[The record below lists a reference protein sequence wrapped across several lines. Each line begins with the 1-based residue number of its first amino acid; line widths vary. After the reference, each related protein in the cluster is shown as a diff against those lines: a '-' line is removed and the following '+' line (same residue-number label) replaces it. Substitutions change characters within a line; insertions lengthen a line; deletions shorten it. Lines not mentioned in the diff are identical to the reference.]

1 MEYKNIF
8 DLNDTYP
15 DPTKYSSKRVKNMR
29 LSGKYIEVNYI
40 DFNIPSVEDIT
51 LVSGTTFRFVLVVKD
66 SAADFEPKYF
76 MSDTFYNDIEL
87 SQIENNPYFIRAAL
101 KDIFAVTITLDK
113 QIELF
118 NTIKL
123 LDIAA
128 GVKTYKNLF
137 IGLGDDNT
145 TGGNVID
152 YEGLV
157 RYIDWVVGPVNPLD
171 NDGTDGVLPVSK
183 IADYE
188 IGSYDAET
196 GEFVSRAEQK
206 LRNKLEDLYDELQ
219 AINDT
224 LDQISSEI
232 REPQKKKTTVLEGI
246 MLGLSVVSLV
256 GGVSGLA
263 KQIKAAKDFNES
275 IGATKEALKQSK
287 NVQKLSKSAK
297 PLTVDQFNKLEG
309 IKPPNL
315 NVPAAPKFLPAGTP
329 RTITSATGVTYDL
342 SGGVAA
348 GKSIGQT
355 VKGAA
360 KSVAGGVKEANKAIS
375 KVTDFAGGIVQA
387 GIKAA
392 AGKLVKAAV
401 SAISKKAAA
410 SVFKLA
416 TGPVGAIAAATV
428 GIVKFFIGK
437 AEEKKRFE
445 AEKKEYAVTINQVE
459 RLHTRK
465 SEIENEIEGILSGKI
480 TLNVPPLND
489 TKLTATQ
496 RYLQRYGKSVLDMIV
511 VSGG

>member
-1 MEYKNIF
+1 MDYKNIF
-8 DLNDTYP
+8 ELADTYP
-15 DPTKYSSKRVKNMR
+15 DPTKYNSKRVKNMR
-29 LSGKYIEVNYI
+29 LSGKYVEVNYI
-40 DFNIPSVEDIT
+40 DFDIPSVEDIT
-51 LVSGTTFRFVLVVKD
+51 LVPGTTFRFILVIKD

-76 MSDTFYNDIEL
+76 MSDSFYSDIEL

-224 LDQISSEI
+224 LDQISSEV

-246 MLGLSVVSLV
+246 MLGLSVVCLV

-263 KQIKAAKDFNES
+263 KQIKKAKDFNDS
-275 IGATKEALKQSK
+275 IGATKEAVKQSK

-297 PLTVDQFNKLEG
+297 PLTVEQIKKFEGQKITG
-309 IKPPNL
+309 IKLPS
-315 NVPAAPKFLPAGTP
+315 APQSLPAGVP
-329 RTITSATGVTYDL
+329 RSITSVGGVTYDL

-348 GKSIGQT
+348 GKTLGQT

-387 GIKAA
+387 GIKKVAE
-392 AGKLVKAAV
+392 KVVKAAV

-410 SVFKLA
+410 SLLKVA
-416 TGPVGAIAAATV
+416 TGPIGMIAAATV
-428 GIVKFFIGK
+428 GITKFFIGK

-465 SEIENEIEGILSGKI
+465 AEIENEIEGILSGKI
-480 TLNVPPLND
+480 TLDVPPLSD

-496 RYLQRYGKSVLDMIV
+496 RYLQRYGKSVLDKIV

>member
-1 MEYKNIF
+1 MDYKNIY
-8 DLNDTYP
+8 DLADTYP
-15 DPTKYSSKRVKNMR
+15 DPTKYSSQRVKNMR
-29 LSGKYIEVNYI
+29 LSGKYVEVNYI
-40 DFNIPSVEDIT
+40 DFDIPSVEDIT
-51 LVSGTTFRFVLVVKD
+51 LVPGTTFRFILVIKD
-66 SAADFEPKYF
+66 SAADFEPKYY
-76 MSDTFYNDIEL
+76 MSDSFYNDIEF
-87 SQIENNPYFIRAAL
+87 SQVENNPYFIRAAL

-123 LDIAA
+123 LDISA

-157 RYIDWVVGPVNPLD
+157 RYIDWVVGPVNALD

-246 MLGLSVVSLV
+246 MVGLSVVAVV
-256 GGVSGLA
+256 GGVGGLA
-263 KQIKAAKDFNES
+263 KDIKAAKDFNKS
-275 IGATKEALKQSK
+275 IGATKEAAKQSK
-287 NVQKLSKSAK
+287 DVQRLAKTAK
-297 PLTVDQFNKLEG
+297 PIPLDKPTLKL
-309 IKPPNL
+309 PS
-315 NVPAAPKFLPAGTP
+315 APQSLPAGVP
-329 RTITSATGVTYDL
+329 KSITSVGGVTYDL

-348 GKSIGQT
+348 GKTVGQT

-387 GIKAA
+387 GLKKI
-392 AGKLVKAAV
+392 GEKLVKTVAT
-401 SAISKKAAA
+401 AISKKAAGA
-410 SVFKLA
+410 ALKIIS
-416 TGPVGAIAAATV
+416 GPIGLIAAGTI
-428 GIVKFFIGK
+428 GITKFFIGK

-480 TLNVPPLND
+480 TLDVPPLSD

-496 RYLQRYGKSVLDMIV
+496 RYLQRYGKSVLDKIV
-511 VSGG
+511 VSGT

>member
-1 MEYKNIF
+1 MDYKNIY
-8 DLNDTYP
+8 DLADTYP

-29 LSGKYIEVNYI
+29 LSGKYVEVNYI
-40 DFNIPSVEDIT
+40 DFDIPSVEDIT
-51 LVSGTTFRFVLVVKD
+51 LVPGTTFRFILVIKD
-66 SAADFEPKYF
+66 SAADFEPKYY
-76 MSDTFYNDIEL
+76 MSDAFYNDIEF
-87 SQIENNPYFIRAAL
+87 SQVENNPYFIRAAL
-101 KDIFAVTITLDK
+101 KDTFAVTITLDK

-157 RYIDWVVGPVNPLD
+157 RYVDWVVGPVNPLD

-188 IGSYDAET
+188 IGEYDKDT

-219 AINDT
+219 AIDDT

-232 REPQKKKTTVLEGI
+232 REPQKKKTTILEGI

-263 KQIKAAKDFNES
+263 KQIKATKAFNES
-275 IGATKEALKQSK
+275 IGATKEAAKQSK
-287 NVQKLSKSAK
+287 NVQTLAKKATPVTLDRKTLNYPSA
-297 PLTVDQFNKLEG
+297 PQS
-309 IKPPNL
+309 
-315 NVPAAPKFLPAGTP
+315 LPAGVP
-329 RTITSATGVTYDL
+329 KSITSASSGVTYNL
-342 SGGVAA
+342 SDGIKS

-387 GIKAA
+387 GIKK
-392 AGKLVKAAV
+392 AGEAVVKAV
-401 SAISKKAAA
+401 VGAISKKA
-410 SVFKLA
+410 LA
-416 TGPVGAIAAATV
+416 TSLKIVTGPVGAIFAATV
-428 GIVKFFIGK
+428 GITKFFIGK

-445 AEKKEYAVTINQVE
+445 AEKKEYATTINQVE
-459 RLHTRK
+459 RLHKRK
-465 SEIENEIEGILSGKI
+465 AEIEAEIDGIVSGKI
-480 TLNVPPLND
+480 TLDVPPLED
-489 TKLTATQ
+489 TRLTATQ
-496 RYLQRYGKSVLDMIV
+496 RYLQRYGKSVLDRIV
-511 VSGG
+511 VSGT

>member
-1 MEYKNIF
+1 MDYKNIF
-8 DLNDTYP
+8 ELADTYP

-29 LSGKYIEVNYI
+29 LTGKYVEVNYI
-40 DFNIPSVEDIT
+40 DFDIPTVEDII
-51 LVSGTTFRFVLVVKD
+51 VVPGTTFRFILVIKD

-76 MSDTFYNDIEL
+76 MSDSFYSDIEL

-232 REPQKKKTTVLEGI
+232 REPQKKKTTILEGI

-263 KQIKAAKDFNES
+263 KQIKAAKDFNDS
-275 IGATKEALKQSK
+275 IGATKEAVKQSK
-287 NVQKLSKSAK
+287 NVQKLAKTAK
-297 PLTVDQFNKLEG
+297 PIPID
-309 IKPPNL
+309 KPTLKIPS
-315 NVPAAPKFLPAGTP
+315 APQSLPAGVP
-329 RTITSATGVTYDL
+329 KSISSVGGVTYDL

-348 GKSIGQT
+348 GKTLGQT

-387 GIKAA
+387 GIKKAA
-392 AGKLVKAAV
+392 EKIVKAAV
-401 SAISKKAAA
+401 TAISKKAAA
-410 SVFKLA
+410 SLLKVA
-416 TGPVGAIAAATV
+416 TGPIGMIAAATV
-428 GIVKFFIGK
+428 GITKFFIGK

-465 SEIENEIEGILSGKI
+465 AEIENEIEGILSGKI
-480 TLNVPPLND
+480 TLDVPPLSD

-496 RYLQRYGKSVLDMIV
+496 RYLQRYGKSVLDKIV

>member
-1 MEYKNIF
+1 MDYKNIY
-8 DLNDTYP
+8 DLSDTYP

-29 LSGKYIEVNYI
+29 LSGKYVEVNYI
-40 DFNIPSVEDIT
+40 DFDIPSVEDIT
-51 LVSGTTFRFVLVVKD
+51 LVPGTTFRFILVIKD
-66 SAADFEPKYF
+66 SAADFEPKYY
-76 MSDTFYNDIEL
+76 MSDSFYNDIEI

-152 YEGLV
+152 YDGLV
-157 RYIDWVVGPVNPLD
+157 RYVDWVVGPVNPLD

-188 IGSYDAET
+188 IGEYDKDT

-219 AINDT
+219 AIDDT

-246 MLGLSVVSLV
+246 MLGLSVVAMV
-256 GGVSGLA
+256 GGVSGLS
-263 KQIKAAKDFNES
+263 KQIKATKAFNES
-275 IGATKEALKQSK
+275 IGATKEAAKQSK
-287 NVQKLSKSAK
+287 NVQTLAKKATPVTLDRKTLNYPSA
-297 PLTVDQFNKLEG
+297 PQS
-309 IKPPNL
+309 
-315 NVPAAPKFLPAGTP
+315 LPAGVP
-329 RTITSATGVTYDL
+329 KSITSASSGVTYNL
-342 SGGVAA
+342 SDGIKS
-348 GKSIGQT
+348 GKTIGQS

-360 KSVAGGVKEANKAIS
+360 KSVVGGVKEANKAIS
-375 KVTDFAGGIVQA
+375 KVTDFAGGIIQSGLKKIGEKVVTA
-387 GIKAA
+387 
-392 AGKLVKAAV
+392 VV
-401 SAISKKAAA
+401 SAISKKAAGMA
-410 SVFKLA
+410 LKLVS
-416 TGPVGAIAAATV
+416 GPVGIIAAATV
-428 GIVKFFIGK
+428 GIVKFFVSK
-437 AEEKKRFE
+437 AEEKKRFT
-445 AEKKEYAVTINQVE
+445 AEKKEYSITINQIE
-459 RLHTRK
+459 RLHQRK
-465 SEIENEIEGILSGKI
+465 ANIENEIDGILSGKI
-480 TLNVPPLND
+480 TLDVPPLND

-496 RYLQRYGKSVLDMIV
+496 RYLQRYGKSILDRIV
-511 VSGG
+511 VSGS

>member
-1 MEYKNIF
+1 
-8 DLNDTYP
+8 
-15 DPTKYSSKRVKNMR
+15 MR
-29 LSGKYIEVNYI
+29 LSGKYVEVNYI
-40 DFNIPSVEDIT
+40 DFDIPSVEDIT
-51 LVSGTTFRFVLVVKD
+51 LVPGTTFRFILVIKD
-66 SAADFEPKYF
+66 SAADFEPKYY
-76 MSDTFYNDIEL
+76 MSDTFYNDIEF
-87 SQIENNPYFIRAAL
+87 SQVENNPYFIRAAL

-224 LDQISSEI
+224 LDQISSEV
-232 REPQKKKTTVLEGI
+232 REPQKKKTTILEGI

-263 KQIKAAKDFNES
+263 KQIKAAKDFNDS
-275 IGATKEALKQSK
+275 IGATKQAAKQSK
-287 NVQKLSKSAK
+287 NVQKLAKTAK
-297 PLTVDQFNKLEG
+297 PIPID
-309 IKPPNL
+309 KPTLKIPS
-315 NVPAAPKFLPAGTP
+315 APQSLPAGLP
-329 RTITSATGVTYDL
+329 KTITSATGVTYDL

-348 GKSIGQT
+348 GKTLGQT

-387 GIKAA
+387 GIKKAA
-392 AGKLVKAAV
+392 EKIVKAAV
-401 SAISKKAAA
+401 SAISKKAAT
-410 SVFKLA
+410 SLLKVA
-416 TGPVGAIAAATV
+416 TGPIGMIAAATV
-428 GIVKFFIGK
+428 GITKFFIGK

-465 SEIENEIEGILSGKI
+465 AEIENEIEGILSGKI
-480 TLNVPPLND
+480 TLDVPPLSD

-496 RYLQRYGKSVLDMIV
+496 RYLQRYGKSVLDKIV

>member
-1 MEYKNIF
+1 MDYKNIY
-8 DLNDTYP
+8 DLADTYP

-29 LSGKYIEVNYI
+29 LSGKYVEVNYI
-40 DFNIPSVEDIT
+40 DFDIPSVEDIT
-51 LVSGTTFRFVLVVKD
+51 LVPGTTFRFILVIKD
-66 SAADFEPKYF
+66 SAADFEPKYY
-76 MSDTFYNDIEL
+76 MSDAFYNDIEF
-87 SQIENNPYFIRAAL
+87 SQVENNPYFIRAAL
-101 KDIFAVTITLDK
+101 KDMFAVTITLDK

-145 TGGNVID
+145 ISGNVID

-206 LRNKLEDLYDELQ
+206 LRNKLEDLFDELQ

-246 MLGLSVVSLV
+246 MVGLSVVSLV

-263 KQIKAAKDFNES
+263 RDISKAKAFNES
-275 IGATKEALKQSK
+275 IGATKEASKQSK
-287 NVQKLSKSAK
+287 NVQKLAKTAK
-297 PLTVDQFNKLEG
+297 PIPLDKPTLKL
-309 IKPPNL
+309 PS
-315 NVPAAPKFLPAGTP
+315 APQSLPAGLP
-329 RTITSATGVTYDL
+329 RTITSATGVTYDI

-348 GKSIGQT
+348 GKTLGQT

-387 GIKAA
+387 GIKKVAE
-392 AGKLVKAAV
+392 KVVKTVAT
-401 SAISKKAAA
+401 AISKKAAGA
-410 SVFKLA
+410 ALKIIS
-416 TGPVGAIAAATV
+416 GPIGMIALATV
-428 GIVKFFIGK
+428 GITKFFIGK

-445 AEKKEYAVTINQVE
+445 AEKKEYAVTLNQVE

-465 SEIENEIEGILSGKI
+465 AEIEAEIDGIVSGKI
-480 TLNVPPLND
+480 TLDVPPLED
-489 TKLTATQ
+489 TRLTATQ
-496 RYLQRYGKSVLDMIV
+496 RYLQRYGKSVLDRIV
-511 VSGG
+511 VSGT

>member
-1 MEYKNIF
+1 MDYKNIF
-8 DLNDTYP
+8 ELADTYP

-29 LSGKYIEVNYI
+29 LTGKYVEVNYI
-40 DFNIPSVEDIT
+40 DFDIPTVEDII
-51 LVSGTTFRFVLVVKD
+51 VVPGTTFRFILVIKD

-76 MSDTFYNDIEL
+76 MSDSFYSDIEL

-232 REPQKKKTTVLEGI
+232 REPQKKKTTILEGI

-263 KQIKAAKDFNES
+263 KQIKAAKDFNDS
-275 IGATKEALKQSK
+275 IGATKEAVKQSK
-287 NVQKLSKSAK
+287 NVQKLAKTAK
-297 PLTVDQFNKLEG
+297 PIPID
-309 IKPPNL
+309 KPTLKIPS
-315 NVPAAPKFLPAGTP
+315 APQSLPAGVP
-329 RTITSATGVTYDL
+329 KSITSVGGVTYDL
-342 SGGVAA
+342 SSGVAA
-348 GKSIGQT
+348 GKTLGQT

-360 KSVAGGVKEANKAIS
+360 KSVVGGVKEANKTIS

-387 GIKAA
+387 GIKKAA
-392 AGKLVKAAV
+392 EKIVKAAV
-401 SAISKKAAA
+401 TAISKKAAA
-410 SVFKLA
+410 SLLKVA
-416 TGPVGAIAAATV
+416 TGPIGMIAAATV
-428 GIVKFFIGK
+428 GITKFFIGK

-465 SEIENEIEGILSGKI
+465 AEIENEIEGILSGKI
-480 TLNVPPLND
+480 TLDVPPLSD

-496 RYLQRYGKSVLDMIV
+496 RYLQRYGKSVLDKIV

>member
-1 MEYKNIF
+1 MDYKNIF
-8 DLNDTYP
+8 ELADTYP
-15 DPTKYSSKRVKNMR
+15 DPTKYNSKRVKNMR
-29 LSGKYIEVNYI
+29 LSGKYVEVNYI
-40 DFNIPSVEDIT
+40 DFDIPSVEDIT
-51 LVSGTTFRFVLVVKD
+51 LVPGTTFRFILVIKD

-76 MSDTFYNDIEL
+76 MSDSFYSDIEL

-145 TGGNVID
+145 ISGNVID

-206 LRNKLEDLYDELQ
+206 LRNKLEDLFDELQ

-246 MLGLSVVSLV
+246 MVGLSVVSLI

-263 KQIKAAKDFNES
+263 RDISKAKAFNES
-275 IGATKEALKQSK
+275 IGATKEASKQSK
-287 NVQKLSKSAK
+287 NVQKLAKTAK
-297 PLTVDQFNKLEG
+297 PIPLDKPTLKL
-309 IKPPNL
+309 PS
-315 NVPAAPKFLPAGTP
+315 APQSLPAGIP
-329 RTITSATGVTYDL
+329 KSITSVGGVTYDL

-348 GKSIGQT
+348 GKTLGQT

-375 KVTDFAGGIVQA
+375 KVTDFAGGIIQA
-387 GIKAA
+387 GIKKVAE
-392 AGKLVKAAV
+392 KVVKSVAT
-401 SAISKKAAA
+401 AISKKAAGA
-410 SVFKLA
+410 ALKIIS
-416 TGPVGAIAAATV
+416 GPIGMIALATV
-428 GIVKFFIGK
+428 GITKFFIGK

-445 AEKKEYAVTINQVE
+445 AEKKEYATTINQVE

-465 SEIENEIEGILSGKI
+465 AEIENEIDGILTGKI
-480 TLNVPPLND
+480 TLDVPPLED

-496 RYLQRYGKSVLDMIV
+496 RYLQRYGKSVLDRIV

>member
-1 MEYKNIF
+1 MDYKNIY
-8 DLNDTYP
+8 DLADTYP

-29 LSGKYIEVNYI
+29 LSGKYVEVNYI
-40 DFNIPSVEDIT
+40 DFDIPSVEDIT
-51 LVSGTTFRFVLVVKD
+51 LVPGTTFRFILVIKD
-66 SAADFEPKYF
+66 SAADFEPKYY
-76 MSDTFYNDIEL
+76 MSDAFYNDIEF
-87 SQIENNPYFIRAAL
+87 SQVENNPYFIRAAL

-145 TGGNVID
+145 TGGNVLD

-171 NDGTDGVLPVSK
+171 NDGTDSVLPVSK

-206 LRNKLEDLYDELQ
+206 LRNKLEDLFDELQ

-275 IGATKEALKQSK
+275 IGATKQALKSSK
-287 NVQKLSKSAK
+287 EVQKLKKLGKPIPLDKPTLKLPSA
-297 PLTVDQFNKLEG
+297 PQS
-309 IKPPNL
+309 
-315 NVPAAPKFLPAGTP
+315 LPAGLP
-329 RTITSATGVTYDL
+329 KSITSATGVTYDL
-342 SGGVAA
+342 SGGISA

-387 GIKAA
+387 GIKK
-392 AGKLVKAAV
+392 AGEAVVKAV
-401 SAISKKAAA
+401 VGAISKKAAA
-410 SVFKLA
+410 SLLKIA
-416 TGPVGAIAAATV
+416 TGPIGMIAAATV
-428 GIVKFFIGK
+428 GITKFFIGK

-459 RLHTRK
+459 RLHKRK
-465 SEIENEIEGILSGKI
+465 AEIEAEIDGIVSGKI
-480 TLNVPPLND
+480 TLDVPPLED
-489 TKLTATQ
+489 TRLTATQ
-496 RYLQRYGKSVLDMIV
+496 RYLQRYGKSVLDRIV
-511 VSGG
+511 VSGT

>member
-1 MEYKNIF
+1 MDYKNIY
-8 DLNDTYP
+8 DLADTYP

-29 LSGKYIEVNYI
+29 LSGKYVEVNYI
-40 DFNIPSVEDIT
+40 DFDIPSVEDIT
-51 LVSGTTFRFVLVVKD
+51 LVPGTTFRFILVIKD
-66 SAADFEPKYF
+66 SAADFEPKYY
-76 MSDTFYNDIEL
+76 MSDTFYNDIEF
-87 SQIENNPYFIRAAL
+87 SQVENNPYFIRAAL

-224 LDQISSEI
+224 LDQISSEV

-263 KQIKAAKDFNES
+263 KQIKAAKDFNDS
-275 IGATKEALKQSK
+275 IGATKEAVKQSK
-287 NVQKLSKSAK
+287 NVQKLAKTAK
-297 PLTVDQFNKLEG
+297 PIPID
-309 IKPPNL
+309 KPTLKIPS
-315 NVPAAPKFLPAGTP
+315 APQSLPAGVP
-329 RTITSATGVTYDL
+329 KSISSVGGVTYDL

-348 GKSIGQT
+348 GKTLGQT

-387 GIKAA
+387 GIKKAA
-392 AGKLVKAAV
+392 EKIVKAAV

-410 SVFKLA
+410 SLLKVA
-416 TGPVGAIAAATV
+416 TGPIGMIAAATV
-428 GIVKFFIGK
+428 GITKFFIGK

-465 SEIENEIEGILSGKI
+465 AEIENEIEGILSGKI
-480 TLNVPPLND
+480 TLDVPPLSD

-496 RYLQRYGKSVLDMIV
+496 RYLQRYGKSVLDKIV

>member
-1 MEYKNIF
+1 MDYKNIY
-8 DLNDTYP
+8 DLADTYP
-15 DPTKYSSKRVKNMR
+15 DPTKYSSKRTKNMR
-29 LSGKYIEVNYI
+29 LSGKYVEVNYI
-40 DFNIPSVEDIT
+40 DFDIPSVQDIT
-51 LVSGTTFRFVLVVKD
+51 LVTGTTFRFVLVIKD

-76 MSDTFYNDIEL
+76 MSDAFYNDIEL

-101 KDIFAVTITLDK
+101 KDIFSVTITLDK

-123 LDIAA
+123 LDISA

-171 NDGTDGVLPVSK
+171 NDGTDSVLPVSK

-188 IGSYDAET
+188 IGSYDKDT

-256 GGVSGLA
+256 GGVSGLS
-263 KQIKAAKDFNES
+263 KQIKATQDFNKS
-275 IGATKEALKQSK
+275 IGATKEAAKQSK
-287 NVQKLSKSAK
+287 NVQKLSKNATPVTMDRPTLK
-297 PLTVDQFNKLEG
+297 A
-309 IKPPNL
+309 
-315 NVPAAPKFLPAGTP
+315 PAAPQQLPAGVP
-329 RTITSATGVTYDL
+329 KSITNASSGVTYNL
-342 SGGVAA
+342 SEGVKS
-348 GKSIGQT
+348 GKSIEQT

-360 KSVAGGVKEANKAIS
+360 KSVAGGVKEANKVIS
-375 KVTDFAGGIVQA
+375 KVTDFAGGVIKS
-387 GIKAA
+387 GIK
-392 AGKLVKAAV
+392 KIVEKVVKAAV
-401 SAISKKAAA
+401 TAISKKAAGA
-410 SVFKLA
+410 ALKIIS
-416 TGPVGAIAAATV
+416 GPVGLIFASTV
-428 GIVKFFIGK
+428 GFTKFFIGK

-465 SEIENEIEGILSGKI
+465 SEIENEIDGILSGKI
-480 TLNVPPLND
+480 TLDVPRLED

-496 RYLQRYGKSVLDMIV
+496 RYLQRYGKSVLDRIV

>member
-1 MEYKNIF
+1 MDYKNIF
-8 DLNDTYP
+8 ELADTYP

-29 LSGKYIEVNYI
+29 LSGKYVEVNYI
-40 DFNIPSVEDIT
+40 DFDIPTVEDII
-51 LVSGTTFRFVLVVKD
+51 VVPGTTFRFILVIKD

-76 MSDTFYNDIEL
+76 MSDSFYSDIEL

-145 TGGNVID
+145 ISGNVID

-206 LRNKLEDLYDELQ
+206 LRNKLEDLFDELQ

-246 MLGLSVVSLV
+246 MVGLSVVSLI

-263 KQIKAAKDFNES
+263 RDISKAKAFNES
-275 IGATKEALKQSK
+275 IGATKEASKQSK
-287 NVQKLSKSAK
+287 NVQKLAKTAK
-297 PLTVDQFNKLEG
+297 PIPLDKPTLKL
-309 IKPPNL
+309 PS
-315 NVPAAPKFLPAGTP
+315 APQSLPAGIP
-329 RTITSATGVTYDL
+329 KSITSVGGVTYDL

-348 GKSIGQT
+348 GKTLGQT

-375 KVTDFAGGIVQA
+375 KVTDFAGGIIQA
-387 GIKAA
+387 GIKKVAE
-392 AGKLVKAAV
+392 KVVKTVAT
-401 SAISKKAAA
+401 AISKKAAGA
-410 SVFKLA
+410 ALKIIS
-416 TGPVGAIAAATV
+416 GPIGMIALATV
-428 GIVKFFIGK
+428 GITKFFIGK

-445 AEKKEYAVTINQVE
+445 AEKKEYATTINQVE

-465 SEIENEIEGILSGKI
+465 AEIENEIDGILTGKI
-480 TLNVPPLND
+480 TLDVPPLED

-496 RYLQRYGKSVLDMIV
+496 RYLQRYGKSVLDRIV

>member
-1 MEYKNIF
+1 MDYKNIY
-8 DLNDTYP
+8 DLADTYP

-29 LSGKYIEVNYI
+29 LTGKYIEVNYI
-40 DFNIPSVEDIT
+40 DFDIPSVEDIT
-51 LVSGTTFRFVLVVKD
+51 LVPGTTFRFILVIKD
-66 SAADFEPKYF
+66 SAADFEPKYY
-76 MSDTFYNDIEL
+76 MSDAFYNDIEF
-87 SQIENNPYFIRAAL
+87 SQVENNPYFIRAAL

-145 TGGNVID
+145 TGGNVLD

-206 LRNKLEDLYDELQ
+206 LRNKLEDLFDELQ

-287 NVQKLSKSAK
+287 NVQKLKKSAT
-297 PLTVDQFNKLEG
+297 PLTVSQMNKLDG
-309 IKPPNL
+309 VKPTNL
-315 NVPAAPKFLPAGTP
+315 NLPPAPKFLPAGAP
-329 RTITSATGVTYDL
+329 RTITSATGVTYDI
-342 SGGVAA
+342 SGGISA

-387 GIKAA
+387 GIKK
-392 AGKLVKAAV
+392 AGEAVVKAV
-401 SAISKKAAA
+401 VGAISKKAAA
-410 SVFKLA
+410 SLLKIA
-416 TGPVGAIAAATV
+416 TGPIGMIAAATV
-428 GIVKFFIGK
+428 GITKFFIGK

-459 RLHTRK
+459 RLHKRK
-465 SEIENEIEGILSGKI
+465 AEIEAEIDGIVSGKI
-480 TLNVPPLND
+480 TLDVPPLED
-489 TKLTATQ
+489 TRLTATQ
-496 RYLQRYGKSVLDMIV
+496 RYLQRYGKSVLDRIV
-511 VSGG
+511 VSGT

>member
-1 MEYKNIF
+1 MDYKNIY
-8 DLNDTYP
+8 DLADTYP

-29 LSGKYIEVNYI
+29 LTGKYVEVNYI
-40 DFNIPSVEDIT
+40 DFDIPSVEDIT
-51 LVSGTTFRFVLVVKD
+51 LVPGTTFRFILVIKD
-66 SAADFEPKYF
+66 SAADFEPKYY
-76 MSDTFYNDIEL
+76 MSDSFYNDIEL
-87 SQIENNPYFIRAAL
+87 SQVENNPYFVRAAL
-101 KDIFAVTITLDK
+101 KDMFAVTITLDK

-145 TGGNVID
+145 TGGNVLD

-206 LRNKLEDLYDELQ
+206 LRNKLEDLFDELQ

-275 IGATKEALKQSK
+275 IGATKQALKSSK
-287 NVQKLSKSAK
+287 EIQKLKKIGK
-297 PLTVDQFNKLEG
+297 PITVAEMNKLDG
-309 IKPPNL
+309 IKPTNL
-315 NVPAAPKFLPAGTP
+315 NLPPAPKVLPSGLP
-329 RTITSATGVTYDL
+329 RTITSATGVTYDI
-342 SGGVAA
+342 SGGISA

-387 GIKAA
+387 GIKK
-392 AGKLVKAAV
+392 AGEAVVKAV
-401 SAISKKAAA
+401 VGAISKKAAA
-410 SVFKLA
+410 SLLKIA
-416 TGPVGAIAAATV
+416 TGPIGMIAAATV
-428 GIVKFFIGK
+428 GITKFFIGK

-459 RLHTRK
+459 RLHKRK
-465 SEIENEIEGILSGKI
+465 AEIEAEIDGIVSGKI
-480 TLNVPPLND
+480 TLDVPPLED
-489 TKLTATQ
+489 TRLTATQ
-496 RYLQRYGKSVLDMIV
+496 RYLQRYGKSVLDRIV
-511 VSGG
+511 VSGT

>member
-1 MEYKNIF
+1 MDYKNIY
-8 DLNDTYP
+8 DLADTYP
-15 DPTKYSSKRVKNMR
+15 DPTKYSSMRAKNMR
-29 LSGKYIEVNYI
+29 LTGKYVEVNYI
-40 DFNIPSVEDIT
+40 DFDIPSVENIT
-51 LVSGTTFRFVLVVKD
+51 LVPGTTFRFVLVIKD

-76 MSDTFYNDIEL
+76 MSEVFYNDIEL

-101 KDIFAVTITLDK
+101 KDSFAVTITLDK

-145 TGGNVID
+145 KGGNVID

-206 LRNKLEDLYDELQ
+206 LRNKLEDLFDELQ

-256 GGVSGLA
+256 GGVSGLS
-263 KQIKAAKDFNES
+263 KQIKATQDFNKS
-275 IGATKEALKQSK
+275 IGATKEAAKQSK
-287 NVQKLSKSAK
+287 NVQKLAKSAK
-297 PLTVDQFNKLEG
+297 PLTVDQINKLEG
-309 IKPPNL
+309 IKPSNL

-401 SAISKKAAA
+401 TAISKKAAA
-410 SVFKLA
+410 SVLKLA

-428 GIVKFFIGK
+428 GIVKFFIQKG
-437 AEEKKRFE
+437 EEKKRFE

-459 RLHTRK
+459 RLHKRK
-465 SEIENEIEGILSGKI
+465 AEIESEIDGILSGKI
-480 TLNVPPLND
+480 TLDIPPLED
-489 TKLTATQ
+489 TRLTATQ
-496 RYLQRYGKSVLDMIV
+496 RYLQRYGKSVLDRIV
-511 VSGG
+511 VSGT

>member
-1 MEYKNIF
+1 MDYKNIF
-8 DLNDTYP
+8 ELADTYP
-15 DPTKYSSKRVKNMR
+15 DPTKYNSKRVKNMR
-29 LSGKYIEVNYI
+29 LSGKYVEVNYI
-40 DFNIPSVEDIT
+40 DFDIPSVEDIT
-51 LVSGTTFRFVLVVKD
+51 LVPGTTFRFILVIKD

-76 MSDTFYNDIEL
+76 MSDSFYSDIEL

-145 TGGNVID
+145 ISGNVID

-206 LRNKLEDLYDELQ
+206 LRNKLEDLFDELQ

-246 MLGLSVVSLV
+246 MVGLSVVSLI

-263 KQIKAAKDFNES
+263 RDISKAKAFNES
-275 IGATKEALKQSK
+275 IGATKEASKQSK
-287 NVQKLSKSAK
+287 NVQKLAKTAK
-297 PLTVDQFNKLEG
+297 PIPLDKPTLKL
-309 IKPPNL
+309 PS
-315 NVPAAPKFLPAGTP
+315 APQSLPAGIP
-329 RTITSATGVTYDL
+329 KSITSVGGVTYDL

-348 GKSIGQT
+348 GKTLGQT

-375 KVTDFAGGIVQA
+375 KVTDFAGGIIQA
-387 GIKAA
+387 GIKKI
-392 AGKLVKAAV
+392 GEKLVKTVAT
-401 SAISKKAAA
+401 AISKKAAGA
-410 SVFKLA
+410 ALKIIS
-416 TGPVGAIAAATV
+416 GPIGMIALATV
-428 GIVKFFIGK
+428 GITKFFIGK

-445 AEKKEYAVTINQVE
+445 AEKKEYATTINQVE

-465 SEIENEIEGILSGKI
+465 AEIENEIDGILTGKI
-480 TLNVPPLND
+480 TLDVPPLED

-496 RYLQRYGKSVLDMIV
+496 RYLQRYGKSVLDRIV

>member
-1 MEYKNIF
+1 MDYKNIY
-8 DLNDTYP
+8 DLSDTYP

-29 LSGKYIEVNYI
+29 LSGKYVEVNYI
-40 DFNIPSVEDIT
+40 DFDIPSVEDIT
-51 LVSGTTFRFVLVVKD
+51 LVPGTTFRFILVIKD
-66 SAADFEPKYF
+66 SAADFEPKYY
-76 MSDTFYNDIEL
+76 MSDSFYNDIEI

-157 RYIDWVVGPVNPLD
+157 RYVDWVVGPVNPLD

-219 AINDT
+219 AIDDT

-232 REPQKKKTTVLEGI
+232 REPQKKKTTILEGI

-263 KQIKAAKDFNES
+263 KQISATKAFNES
-275 IGATKEALKQSK
+275 IGATKEAAKQSK
-287 NVQKLSKSAK
+287 NVQTLAKKATPVTLDRKTLNYPSA
-297 PLTVDQFNKLEG
+297 PQS
-309 IKPPNL
+309 
-315 NVPAAPKFLPAGTP
+315 LPAGVP
-329 RTITSATGVTYDL
+329 KSITSASSGVTYNL
-342 SGGVAA
+342 SDGIKS

-387 GIKAA
+387 GIKK
-392 AGKLVKAAV
+392 AGEAVVKAV
-401 SAISKKAAA
+401 VGAISKKA
-410 SVFKLA
+410 LA
-416 TGPVGAIAAATV
+416 TSLKIVTGPVGAIFAATV
-428 GIVKFFIGK
+428 GITKFFIGK

-445 AEKKEYAVTINQVE
+445 AEKKEYATTINQVE
-459 RLHTRK
+459 RLHKRK
-465 SEIENEIEGILSGKI
+465 AEIENEIDGILSGKI
-480 TLNVPPLND
+480 TLDVPPLND

-496 RYLQRYGKSVLDMIV
+496 RYLQRYGKSVLDKIV

>member
-1 MEYKNIF
+1 MDYKNIF
-8 DLNDTYP
+8 ELADTYP

-29 LSGKYIEVNYI
+29 LSGKYVEVNYI
-40 DFNIPSVEDIT
+40 DFDIPSVEDIT
-51 LVSGTTFRFVLVVKD
+51 LVTGTTFRFILVIKD

-76 MSDTFYNDIEL
+76 MSDSFYSDIEL

-206 LRNKLEDLYDELQ
+206 LRNKLEDLFDELQ

-246 MLGLSVVSLV
+246 MVGLSVVALV

-263 KQIKAAKDFNES
+263 KDIKAAKDFNDS
-275 IGATKEALKQSK
+275 IGATKQAAKQSK
-287 NVQKLSKSAK
+287 NVQKLAKTAK
-297 PLTVDQFNKLEG
+297 PIPLDKPTLKL
-309 IKPPNL
+309 PS
-315 NVPAAPKFLPAGTP
+315 APQSLPAGIP
-329 RTITSATGVTYDL
+329 KSITSVGGVTYDL

-348 GKSIGQT
+348 GKTLGQT

-387 GIKAA
+387 GIKKVAE
-392 AGKLVKAAV
+392 KIVKGVAT
-401 SAISKKAAA
+401 AISKKAAGA
-410 SVFKLA
+410 ALKIIS
-416 TGPVGAIAAATV
+416 GPIGMIAAATV
-428 GIVKFFIGK
+428 GITKFFIGK

-465 SEIENEIEGILSGKI
+465 AEIENEIEGILSGKI
-480 TLNVPPLND
+480 TLDVPPLSD

-496 RYLQRYGKSVLDMIV
+496 RYLQRYGKSVLDKIV

>member
-1 MEYKNIF
+1 MDYKNIF
-8 DLNDTYP
+8 ELADTYP

-29 LSGKYIEVNYI
+29 LTGKYVEVNYI
-40 DFNIPSVEDIT
+40 DFDIPTVEDII
-51 LVSGTTFRFVLVVKD
+51 VVPGTTFRFILVIKD

-76 MSDTFYNDIEL
+76 MSDSFYSDIEL

-232 REPQKKKTTVLEGI
+232 REPQKKKTTILEGI

-263 KQIKAAKDFNES
+263 KQIKAAKDFNDS
-275 IGATKEALKQSK
+275 IGATKEAVKQSK
-287 NVQKLSKSAK
+287 NVQKLAKTAK
-297 PLTVDQFNKLEG
+297 PIPID
-309 IKPPNL
+309 KPTLKIPS
-315 NVPAAPKFLPAGTP
+315 APQSLPAGVP
-329 RTITSATGVTYDL
+329 RSITSVGGVTYDL

-348 GKSIGQT
+348 GKTLGQT

-387 GIKAA
+387 GIKKAA
-392 AGKLVKAAV
+392 EKIVKAAV
-401 SAISKKAAA
+401 TAISKKAAA
-410 SVFKLA
+410 SLLKVA
-416 TGPVGAIAAATV
+416 TGPIGMIAAATV
-428 GIVKFFIGK
+428 GITKFFIGK

-465 SEIENEIEGILSGKI
+465 AEIENEIEGILSGKI
-480 TLNVPPLND
+480 TLDVPPLSD

-496 RYLQRYGKSVLDMIV
+496 RYLQRYGKSVLDKIV

>member
-1 MEYKNIF
+1 MDYKNIY
-8 DLNDTYP
+8 DLSDTYP

-29 LSGKYIEVNYI
+29 LSGKYVEVNYI
-40 DFNIPSVEDIT
+40 DFDIPSVEDIT
-51 LVSGTTFRFVLVVKD
+51 LVPGTTFRFILVIKD
-66 SAADFEPKYF
+66 SAADFEPKYY
-76 MSDTFYNDIEL
+76 MSDSFYNDIEI

-157 RYIDWVVGPVNPLD
+157 RYVDWVVGPVNPLD

-219 AINDT
+219 AIDDT

-263 KQIKAAKDFNES
+263 NQIKATKAFNES
-275 IGATKEALKQSK
+275 IGATKEAAKQSK
-287 NVQKLSKSAK
+287 NVQTLAKKATPVTLDRKTLNYPSA
-297 PLTVDQFNKLEG
+297 PQS
-309 IKPPNL
+309 
-315 NVPAAPKFLPAGTP
+315 LPAGVP
-329 RTITSATGVTYDL
+329 KSITSASSGVTYNL
-342 SGGVAA
+342 SDGIKS

-387 GIKAA
+387 GIKK
-392 AGKLVKAAV
+392 AGEAVVKAV
-401 SAISKKAAA
+401 VGAISKKA
-410 SVFKLA
+410 LA
-416 TGPVGAIAAATV
+416 TSLKIVTGPVGAIFAATV
-428 GIVKFFIGK
+428 GITKFFIGK

-445 AEKKEYAVTINQVE
+445 AEKKEYATTINQVE

-465 SEIENEIEGILSGKI
+465 AEIENEIDGILSGKI
-480 TLNVPPLND
+480 TLDVPPLND

-496 RYLQRYGKSVLDMIV
+496 RYLQRYGKSVLDKIV

>member
-1 MEYKNIF
+1 MDYKNIF

-40 DFNIPSVEDIT
+40 DFDIPSVEDIT
-51 LVSGTTFRFVLVVKD
+51 LVPGTTFRFVLVVKD

-188 IGSYDAET
+188 IGSYDVET

-232 REPQKKKTTVLEGI
+232 REPQKKKTTILEGI

-263 KQIKAAKDFNES
+263 KQISATKAFNES
-275 IGATKEALKQSK
+275 IGATKEAAKQSK
-287 NVQKLSKSAK
+287 NVQALAKTAK
-297 PLTVDQFNKLEG
+297 PIPLDKANLKL
-309 IKPPNL
+309 PS
-315 NVPAAPKFLPAGTP
+315 APQSLPAGLP
-329 RTITSATGVTYDL
+329 KSITSATGVTYDL
-342 SGGVAA
+342 SGGVSA
-348 GKSIGQT
+348 GKTLGQT

-375 KVTDFAGGIVQA
+375 KVTDFAGGVIQS
-387 GIKAA
+387 GIKKVAE
-392 AGKLVKAAV
+392 KVVKAAV
-401 SAISKKAAA
+401 TAISKKAAGA
-410 SVFKLA
+410 ALKIIS
-416 TGPVGAIAAATV
+416 GPVGAIFAATV
-428 GIVKFFIGK
+428 GITKFFIGK

-465 SEIENEIEGILSGKI
+465 SEIENEIEGIVSGKI
-480 TLNVPPLND
+480 TLDVPPLSD

-496 RYLQRYGKSVLDMIV
+496 RYLQRYGKSVLDKIV

>member
-1 MEYKNIF
+1 MDYKNIF
-8 DLNDTYP
+8 ELADTYP

-29 LSGKYIEVNYI
+29 LSGKYVEVNYI
-40 DFNIPSVEDIT
+40 DFDIPSVEDIT
-51 LVSGTTFRFVLVVKD
+51 LVTGTTFRFILVIKD

-76 MSDTFYNDIEL
+76 MSDSFYSDIEL

-206 LRNKLEDLYDELQ
+206 LRNKLEDLFDELQ

-246 MLGLSVVSLV
+246 MVGLSVVALV

-263 KQIKAAKDFNES
+263 KDIKAAKDFNDS
-275 IGATKEALKQSK
+275 IGATKQAAKQSK
-287 NVQKLSKSAK
+287 NVHKLAKTAK
-297 PLTVDQFNKLEG
+297 PIPLDKPTLKL
-309 IKPPNL
+309 PS
-315 NVPAAPKFLPAGTP
+315 APQSLPAGIP
-329 RTITSATGVTYDL
+329 KSITSVGGVTYDL

-348 GKSIGQT
+348 GKTLGQT

-387 GIKAA
+387 GIKKVAE
-392 AGKLVKAAV
+392 KIVKGVAT
-401 SAISKKAAA
+401 AISKKAAGA
-410 SVFKLA
+410 ALKIIS
-416 TGPVGAIAAATV
+416 GPIGMIAAATV
-428 GIVKFFIGK
+428 GITKFFIGK

-465 SEIENEIEGILSGKI
+465 AEIENEIEGILSGKI
-480 TLNVPPLND
+480 TLDVPPLSD

-496 RYLQRYGKSVLDMIV
+496 RYLQRYGKSVLDKIV

>member
-1 MEYKNIF
+1 MDYKNIF
-8 DLNDTYP
+8 ELADTYP

-29 LSGKYIEVNYI
+29 LSGKYVEVNYI
-40 DFNIPSVEDIT
+40 DFDIPTVEDII
-51 LVSGTTFRFVLVVKD
+51 VVPGTTFRFILVIKD

-76 MSDTFYNDIEL
+76 MSDSFYSDIEL

-145 TGGNVID
+145 ISGNVID

-206 LRNKLEDLYDELQ
+206 LRNKLEDLFDELQ

-246 MLGLSVVSLV
+246 MVGLSVVSLV
-256 GGVSGLA
+256 GGVSGLS
-263 KQIKAAKDFNES
+263 KQIKAAKDFNDS
-275 IGATKEALKQSK
+275 IGATKEAAKQSK
-287 NVQKLSKSAK
+287 NVQKLAKTAK
-297 PLTVDQFNKLEG
+297 PIPLDKPTLKL
-309 IKPPNL
+309 PS
-315 NVPAAPKFLPAGTP
+315 APQSLPAGIP
-329 RTITSATGVTYDL
+329 KSITSVGGVTYDL

-348 GKSIGQT
+348 GKTLGQT

-387 GIKAA
+387 GIKSV
-392 AGKLVKAAV
+392 LTRVVKTVAT
-401 SAISKKAAA
+401 AISKKAAGA
-410 SVFKLA
+410 ALKIIS
-416 TGPVGAIAAATV
+416 GPIGLIAAGTI
-428 GIVKFFIGK
+428 GITKFFIGK

-445 AEKKEYAVTINQVE
+445 AEKKEYATTINQVE

-465 SEIENEIEGILSGKI
+465 AEIENEIDGILSGKI
-480 TLNVPPLND
+480 TLDVPPLED

-496 RYLQRYGKSVLDMIV
+496 RYLQRYGKSVLDRIV